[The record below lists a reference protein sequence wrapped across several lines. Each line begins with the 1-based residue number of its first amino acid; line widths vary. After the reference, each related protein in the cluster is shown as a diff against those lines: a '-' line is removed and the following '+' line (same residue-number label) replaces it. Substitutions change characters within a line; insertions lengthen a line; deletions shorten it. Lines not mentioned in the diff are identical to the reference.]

1 MKKIY
6 GYARLSRDE
15 DRKNYGSIETQINL
29 INEYSQKTFGKNPNK
44 IFIDDDVSGYIPIA
58 DRPDFYE
65 LYTIVTEA
73 KEKPIVLM
81 KDWSRL
87 SRNNGIA
94 QSILNEWKTNNV
106 ELILVK
112 EMGAPFNILTDND
125 DIVGI
130 TTWVN
135 ERYVK
140 ETSRKVRDALH
151 DRLKAGIVIQGPRYG
166 YIKGKNGTLTVNE
179 EVREAVKTI
188 FDLYEEGYGM
198 TSICRKLNL
207 EYDFK
212 NPSILEAERFKRDN
226 EEHRDI
232 RRSVREYWEADMENK
247 ILRDETY
254 TGTLVTHKKERQ
266 GIHGKKVKILAKEE
280 NYRFPNHHEAI
291 ISKEQFDR
299 VQEKLKKRSESSGWY
314 KKGKNY
320 YIFSGFIRCGV
331 CEAAGTGN
339 KDKGILKYE
348 CLNHARYGNIRCT
361 CKSVRE
367 DYMLENFKIFL
378 KKLGEE
384 YKDILK
390 EMKLEDIKKM
400 AKTNQERATIKL
412 DKAKQEYKIM
422 QRQKV
427 KEMASARSEEEKT
440 VIAETYSE
448 LIEQKL
454 QEITELTKTLSSLS
468 TQTNKRKRENLKQ
481 AINYFDEII
490 KSETPSKEVL
500 SQILEQI
507 VINQDKSLRFE
518 LKMSIERLI

>member
-1 MKKIY
+1 MRKIY

-29 INEYSQKTFGKNPNK
+29 INEYSQKNFGRIPDK
-44 IFIDDDVSGYIPIA
+44 IFIDDDVSGYIPIV
-58 DRPDFYE
+58 DRPNFYE
-65 LYTIVTEA
+65 LYTIVAEER
-73 KEKPIVLM
+73 EKPIVLM

-94 QSILNEWKTNNV
+94 QSVLNEWKSNNV

-179 EVREAVKTI
+179 EAREAVKTI
-188 FDLYEEGYGM
+188 FNLYENGYG
-198 TSICRKLNL
+198 TPSICRKLNL

-212 NPSILEAERFKRDN
+212 NPSILEAERFKREN

-232 RRSVREYWEADMENK
+232 RRKVREYWETDMVDR
-247 ILRDETY
+247 ILKDEIY
-254 TGTLVTHKKERQ
+254 TGTLITHKKERQ
-266 GIHGKKVKILAKEE
+266 GIHGKKTKTLPKEE
-280 NYRFPNHHEAI
+280 NFRFTNHHEAI

-299 VQEKLKKRSESSGWY
+299 VQEILKRRNESTAWY

-320 YIFSGFIRCGV
+320 YIFGGFIKCGV
-331 CEAAGTGN
+331 CGSAGTGAS
-339 KDKGILKYE
+339 DKGRLRYLCIK
-348 CLNHARYGNIRCT
+348 HAKYGNLMCT
-361 CKSVRE
+361 CKPVRE
-367 DYMLENFKIFL
+367 NYMLENFKIFL
-378 KKLGEE
+378 QKVREE

-390 EMKLEDIKKM
+390 TIKIEEIKKM
-400 AKTNQERATIKL
+400 AQSNQDRIKIKL
-412 DKAKQEYKIM
+412 EKVRQEYKVM
-422 QRQKV
+422 QRQKI
-427 KEMASARSEEEKT
+427 KEMVSARNEDEKSI
-440 VIAETYSE
+440 IAETYSE
-448 LIEQKL
+448 LISQKL
-454 QEITELTKTLSSLS
+454 QEITDIQKTLNSLS
-468 TQTNKRKRENLKQ
+468 MQTNQKKKENLKQ
-481 AINYFDEII
+481 AINYFDEIL
-490 KSETPSKEVL
+490 KSDIPSKEVL
-500 SQILEQI
+500 SQILEHI
-507 VINQDKSLRFE
+507 VIYQDKSLKFE
-518 LKMSIERLI
+518 LKMSIDRLI